1 MMVSRGHRP
10 VCARTYRTISGVPWS
25 NLPLKPLVE
34 TMKSP
39 EIEVLQGTLDMF
51 ILKAVSFAP
60 RHGYSILEWLRQTT
74 RRELRIEDAALYPAL
89 HRLEAKG
96 FIEAEWGLSEN
107 NRRAKYYRLTESG
120 RRRLREYDA
129 NWRRY
134 VTLAMRILDS
144 TSPATA

>member
-60 RHGYSILEWLRQTT
+60 RHGYSILEWLRRTT
-74 RRELRIEDAALYPAL
+74 RGELRIEDAALYPAL
-89 HRLEAKG
+89 HRLEARG
-96 FIEAEWGLSEN
+96 FIEAEWGISEN
-107 NRRAKYYRLTESG
+107 NRRARYYALTVVG
-120 RRRLREYDA
+120 RRQLRAEVTS
-129 NWRRY
+129 WRRY
-134 VTLAMRILDS
+134 AHAMLRVIDENV
-144 TSPATA
+144 